1 MYAAGKAMIDAAS
14 AMRMRFSA
22 TDKSRIP
29 VIELLGF
36 AGINSINGM
45 TANFENPPKNAMA
58 KTGISKIF
66 INETAVCTNFLLV
79 L

>member
-1 MYAAGKAMIDAAS
+1 MIDAAS
-14 AMRMRFSA
+14 AMRIKFSA
-22 TDKSRIP
+22 TDESKMP

-36 AGINSINGM
+36 AGIKSVNGM

-66 INETAVCTNFLLV
+66 INATAVRTSFLLV

>member
-1 MYAAGKAMIDAAS
+1 MIDAAS
-14 AMRMRFSA
+14 AMRIKFSA
-22 TDKSRIP
+22 TDESKMP

-36 AGINSINGM
+36 AGIKSVNGM

-58 KTGISKIF
+58 KTGISKNF
-66 INETAVCTNFLLV
+66 INATAARTNFLLV